1 MAKSVAWMLGI
12 PTTLTGL
19 IIGTVACSS
28 GEKSVS
34 KNDVASQIT
43 QKMTD
48 AAGNKPDS
56 VTCPDDLK
64 AKVGATLNC
73 QMKVK
78 DQTYGVN
85 VTVTSVQGDQAKF
98 DMVKVYDKNQVATIL
113 TDNLTQQVG
122 HKPDSVT
129 CPDGLKA
136 TDGATLRCQLTDAG
150 QTYGV
155 TVSVSGQG
163 GDATLNYKV
172 DEQPT

>member
-1 MAKSVAWMLGI
+1 L
-12 PTTLTGL
+12 
-19 IIGTVACSS
+19 ACSA

-73 QMKVK
+73 QMKLK

-85 VTVTSVQGDQAKF
+85 VTVTSVEGDQAKF
-98 DMVKVYDKNQVATIL
+98 DMVKVYDKNHLATLL
-113 TDNLTQQVG
+113 TDDLTQKLG

-136 TDGATLRCQLTDAG
+136 TDGATLRCQTTDGG

-163 GDATLNYKV
+163 GDATIDYKV
-172 DEQPT
+172 DEQPI